1 MKHYIILL
9 FIFLGL
15 YAKAS
20 GSSDMTLDSVSGE
33 DINTIV
39 NHILGKEFLD
49 NSKYDLDENGVI
61 NGSDLNMLI
70 DIVLGKRIDS
80 RDMKRTGNFKIG
92 DVEFKMV
99 KVDGGTMDMGLM
111 GENTVGDFWI
121 METEMTIGLALAIM
135 KNSKDLCSQPI
146 DSFPDPFLMRGY
158 YDLNGSFLTFPVNI
172 GMGISIVGPSD
183 YNLNQNIADK
193 KDWACCFE
201 EYHIINNYIKAL
213 SAYTNCRFRIPTVE
227 EWIYAARG
235 GNKSKNYRYSG
246 SDDLN
251 DVAWYSDNIVIND
264 SIIWA
269 NLYFSGIDDFNP
281 EYDNYGWAR
290 PNDVMPNRIHCRDV
304 KLKAPNELGL
314 YDMSGN
320 AAEPTVI
327 DKSPFQCDNGKLI
340 MMGGSLLSDQVGC
353 IPGEVYQ
360 PEQNSETYK
369 FHLISYPNWVEDQ
382 YGNPINI
389 GCKITTSGL
398 QKYLAVGLRLVMDV
412 DSSIETSPVIDLTN
426 VNSIQP

>member
-92 DVEFKMV
+92 DAEFKMV
-99 KVDGGTMDMGLM
+99 KVDGGTMDMGLN
-111 GENTVGDFWI
+111 GVNTVDDFWI
-121 METEMTIGLALAIM
+121 METEMPIGVVMAI
-135 KNSKDLCSQPI
+135 KENDNELHKQPL
-146 DSFPDPFLMRGY
+146 DSFPDPFFNYGFRVL
-158 YDLNGSFLTFPVNI
+158 DNKTTVNHTY
-172 GMGISIVGPSD
+172 S
-183 YNLNQNIADK
+183 NLEYK
-193 KDWACCFE
+193 KNWACCFE
-201 EYHIINNYIKAL
+201 ESFTIMEYINAL
-213 SAYTNCRFRIPTVE
+213 NTYTNCTFRLPTVE
-227 EWIYAARG
+227 EWIYAAKG
-235 GNKSKNYRYSG
+235 GNKSKNFQYSG

-251 DVAWYSDNIVIND
+251 DVAWHRDNLIISD
-264 SIIWA
+264 SIIWSTIIRFWNDYA
-269 NLYFSGIDDFNP
+269 
-281 EYDNYGWAR
+281 YGNSNIEQYGFAR
-290 PNDVMPNRIHCRDV
+290 EEFVLPNRTHCRDV
-304 KLKAPNELGL
+304 KLKAPNELGI

-327 DKSPFQCDNGKLI
+327 DKSPFMCDNGRLL
-340 MMGGSLLSDQVGC
+340 MMGGSLLSDAKECV
-353 IPGEVYQ
+353 PGVVYQ
-360 PEQNSETYK
+360 PEQNSQIYR
-369 FHLISYPNWVEDQ
+369 FHLIPGPGVIDEHGDWCDAGYR
-382 YGNPINI
+382 
-389 GCKITTSGL
+389 ITTSGL